1 MQGAQTHEIP
11 SNAVALDPVGNALD
25 LAIFRADPASAQ
37 SQLLTGASCPAA
49 TGAAASTNIAI
60 GVSDVATLTRGDL
73 LILSLD
79 APGAN
84 RDHAKIDTI
93 NATVAAS
100 LSRDRETLT
109 LHETGVDTGHFTG
122 SVLTQAVPP
131 TSPAGDCTLGLAEE
145 DKVTVDVWGASAKQP
160 IATQTVGVPVDPR
173 GKIFDSNDGG
183 PVNGASVT
191 LVDAAT
197 GAPAQVFAA
206 DLKTVY
212 PATVISG
219 QPVTDAGGTVYKA
232 GQGLYQFPRVR
243 PGQYRLVVVPPAPYV
258 APSTATPAEL
268 ANWYA
273 RTASPSRSSTA
284 PMASPSASTAP
295 AWSASTSRS
304 TPPRPR
310 CC

>member
-1 MQGAQTHEIP
+1 MASARPFFRHLALALVASAATCAAQAADRITNIASAHWLQGAQTHETL
-11 SNAVALDPVGNALD
+11 SNAVALDVVGDKLD
-25 LAIFRADPASAQ
+25 LAIFRADPASTQ

-73 LILSLD
+73 LVLSLD

-84 RDHAKIDTI
+84 RDHARIDTV
-93 NATVAAS
+93 NATVNAS
-100 LSRDRETLT
+100 LSGDRETLT

-145 DKVTVDVWGASAKQP
+145 DKVMVDVWGSNAKQP
-160 IATQTVGVPVDPR
+160 IATQTIGVPVDPR

-183 PVNGASVT
+183 SVNGARVT

-197 GAPAQVFAA
+197 GAPAEVFAV
-206 DLKTVY
+206 DLKTAY

-219 QPVTDAGGTVYKA
+219 QPVTDAGGTV
-232 GQGLYQFPRVR
+232 
-243 PGQYRLVVVPPAPYV
+243 
-258 APSTATPAEL
+258 
-268 ANWYA
+268 
-273 RTASPSRSSTA
+273 
-284 PMASPSASTAP
+284 
-295 AWSASTSRS
+295 
-304 TPPRPR
+304 
-310 CC
+310 